1 MSETLGFGNA
11 DGIGRSPPTWAER
24 PPIFVDLIQ
33 SGNGRR
39 MVALKLEIDRTAV
52 STDALPELLERS
64 GELGTLASHLV
75 GVATTSAGHLC
86 LIGGEAGVGK
96 TALVRRFCNQQGG
109 TRVLWGACDP
119 LFTPQPLGPL
129 MDIASRI
136 GGELLRLGG
145 SRARPY
151 EVAAALLGEL
161 RGAAPSIVVLEDLQ
175 WADEATLDVM
185 RLLSGRV
192 ESAPALV
199 IATYR
204 DDELG
209 RVHPLRF
216 LLGEIPRHESVS
228 RIKLQPLS
236 AAAVAALAGS
246 AGVDAGELYRKT
258 AGNPFFVTEALA
270 SADEDQI
277 PATVRDAVLARG
289 ARLSPEGRAL
299 LDAVAIVPQQAELWL
314 LEAVSPEQ
322 FHALGECLN
331 SGMLARQNGSVAFRH
346 ELARMAIDDSI
357 PPDRALQL
365 HRRTLQALA
374 NPSHASP
381 DVTRLAHHAEAANDS
396 EAMLRFG
403 RAAGERASALGAH
416 REAAEQFTRSLR
428 VAELLPPGE
437 HADLFQLLAQERL
450 HTNQADLA
458 IEAQARAI
466 NLYQEAD
473 DSLNRADAL
482 RRQSRLF
489 MCGGRGA
496 EAEEPIL
503 EAIRVLEQLPRSRE
517 LALAYSGLVMF
528 YMNHDN
534 AEGVIRTAPLA
545 LDLAEQVGDSETL
558 LHTLNSLGTTELLKG
573 DPRGK
578 EKLLRSLD
586 MAEELGMDEHVGRAY
601 INLASASVQARMYD
615 DGLVELISRGVDFSR
630 EHGLELWRM
639 WLLSSLAEVYLDR
652 GDWSRAV
659 EVAESVMKGEK
670 GQLPRVSVL
679 PILAVVRARR
689 GDPAVWPLL
698 DEAQAMAEREGELQF
713 AVPVCI
719 ARAEAAW
726 LEGRIEAIAGET
738 EAAFQKATALGAWWQ
753 VGEMLCWRRRAGLD
767 DDIPSMLPDRYKAE
781 LQGDWSRASEL
792 WSALGCE
799 YDAAIAL
806 AGADDDARLRESL
819 LKLQRL
825 GARAA
830 AAVVARK
837 LRARGAQGISRG
849 PRASTQRNAAHLT
862 VRELEVLD
870 LVRSGMK
877 NAEIANRLFLTP
889 KTIDHHVSAILR
901 KLSVESRSQ
910 AAREATRLGLL
921 N

>member
-1 MSETLGFGNA
+1 
-11 DGIGRSPPTWAER
+11 
-24 PPIFVDLIQ
+24 
-33 SGNGRR
+33 
-39 MVALKLEIDRTAV
+39 
-52 STDALPELLERS
+52 
-64 GELGTLASHLV
+64 
-75 GVATTSAGHLC
+75 
-86 LIGGEAGVGK
+86 
-96 TALVRRFCNQQGG
+96 
-109 TRVLWGACDP
+109 
-119 LFTPQPLGPL
+119 
-129 MDIASRI
+129 
-136 GGELLRLGG
+136 
-145 SRARPY
+145 
-151 EVAAALLGEL
+151 
-161 RGAAPSIVVLEDLQ
+161 
-175 WADEATLDVM
+175 M

-192 ESAPALV
+192 ESATALV

-236 AAAVAALAGS
+236 ASAVAAMAGG

-270 SADEDQI
+270 SADEEQI
-277 PATVRDAVLARG
+277 PSTVRDAVLARA
-289 ARLSPEGRAL
+289 ARLSPEARAL
-299 LDAVAIVPQQAELWL
+299 LDAVAVVPQQAELWL

-322 FHALGECLN
+322 FPALGECLN
-331 SGMLARQNGSVAFRH
+331 SGMLARQNVAVAFRH

-365 HRRTLQALA
+365 HRRTPQALA
-374 NPSHASP
+374 NPAHASP
-381 DVTRLAHHAEAANDS
+381 DVTRLAHHAEAAGDH
-396 EAMLRFG
+396 EAMLRYG

-416 REAAEQFTRSLR
+416 REAAAQFSRALQ
-428 VAELLPPGE
+428 VADPLPPGP
-437 HADLFQLLAQERL
+437 HADLLQLLAQERL
-450 HTNQADLA
+450 HTNQANLA
-458 IEAQARAI
+458 IQAQARAI
-466 NLYQEAD
+466 DLYKEAK
-473 DSLNRADAL
+473 DSLNWADAL
-482 RRQSRLF
+482 RRQSRLY

-496 EAEEPIL
+496 EAEGPIR
-503 EAIRVLEQLPRSRE
+503 EAIELLEKLPRSRE

-534 AEGVIRTAPLA
+534 AEGVRRTAPLA
-545 LDLAEQVGDSETL
+545 LDLAEQVGDSETI
-558 LHTLNSLGTTELLKG
+558 LHTLNSLGTTEILMG
-573 DPRGK
+573 DPHGK
-578 EKLLRSLD
+578 EKVLRSLE

-601 INLASASVQARMYD
+601 INVASASVQARMYD
-615 DGLVELISRGVDFSR
+615 GLVEVISRGIDFSR

-639 WLLSSLAEVYLDR
+639 WVLSSLAEVYLDH
-652 GDWSRAV
+652 GDWTRAV
-659 EVAESVMKGEK
+659 EVAESVLNGEK

-679 PILAVVRARR
+679 PSLAVVRARR
-689 GDPAVWPLL
+689 GDPDVWPLL
-698 DEAQAMAEREGELQF
+698 DEAKAMAEREGELQF
-713 AVPVCI
+713 AVPVCT
-719 ARAEAAW
+719 ARAAAAW
-726 LEGRIEAIAGET
+726 LEGGIDAIAGET
-738 EAAFQKATALGAWWQ
+738 DAAFQKAVALGAWWQ
-753 VGEMLCWRRRAGLD
+753 VGEMLCWRRRAGLQD
-767 DDIPSMLPDRYKAE
+767 VVHPMVPDRYKAE

-799 YDAAIAL
+799 YDGALAL
-806 AGADDDARLRESL
+806 AGADDDDL
-819 LKLQRL
+819 LIQSIFKLQRL

-849 PRASTQRNAAHLT
+849 PRASTQRNAAQLT

-870 LVRSGMK
+870 LVRSGMR

-889 KTIDHHVSAILR
+889 KTVDHHVSAILR

>member
-1 MSETLGFGNA
+1 MGETLGFVEA
-11 DGIGRSPPTWAER
+11 AGIGRFSPTCAAG
-24 PPIFVDLIQ
+24 PPILVDLIG
-33 SGNGRR
+33 SGIGRR
-39 MVALKLEIDRTAV
+39 IVALRLETVRSAA
-52 STDALPELLERS
+52 STDVLPELLERS
-64 GELGTLASHLV
+64 GELGTLAGLLNQ
-75 GVATTSAGHLC
+75 VAATGSGHLC
-86 LIGGEAGVGK
+86 VIGGEAGVGK
-96 TALVRRFCNQQGG
+96 TALVRRFCNQQGA

-145 SRARPY
+145 SRARPF
-151 EVAAALLGEL
+151 EVASALLNEL
-161 RGAAPSIVVLEDLQ
+161 RGSAPAIVVLEDLQ

-192 ESAPALV
+192 ESASALV

-216 LLGEIPRHESVS
+216 LLGEMPRHESVS

-236 AAAVAALAGS
+236 AAAVATMAGG

-270 SADEDQI
+270 SAHEEQI
-277 PATVRDAVLARG
+277 PPTVRDAVLARA
-289 ARLSPEGRAL
+289 ARLSPQAREL
-299 LDAVAIVPQQAELWL
+299 LDAAAVVPQQAELWL

-322 FHALGECLN
+322 FPALGECLD

-346 ELARMAIDDSI
+346 ELARLAIDESI

-365 HRRTLQALA
+365 HRLTLSALA
-374 NPSHASP
+374 KPSHGTP
-381 DVTRLAHHAEAANDS
+381 DVTRLAHHAEAAGDDS
-396 EAMLRFG
+396 AMLRFG
-403 RAAGERASALGAH
+403 RAAGELASALGAH
-416 REAAEQFTRSLR
+416 REAAAQFTRSLR

-458 IEAQARAI
+458 IEAQGRAI
-466 NLYQEAD
+466 NLYKGAG
-473 DSLNRADAL
+473 DSLNWADAL

-503 EAIRVLEQLPRSRE
+503 KAIEILEKLPRSRE
-517 LALAYSGLVMF
+517 LALAYSGLVML

-534 AEGVIRTAPLA
+534 ADGVIRIAPVA
-545 LDLAEQVGDSETL
+545 LDLAEQVGDSETV

-578 EKLLRSLD
+578 EKLVRSLE

-601 INLASASVQARMYD
+601 INLADASVQARMY
-615 DGLVELISRGVDFSR
+615 DGLVELISRGADFSR

-639 WLLSSLAEVYLDR
+639 WLLSSLAKVYLAR

-659 EVAESVMKGEK
+659 EVAEAVLNGEM
-670 GQLPRVSVL
+670 GQLPRVAVL
-679 PILAVVRARR
+679 PTLALVRARR
-689 GDPAVWPLL
+689 GDPDVWPLL

-713 AVPVCI
+713 AVPVST

-726 LEGRIEAIAGET
+726 LEGRIDAIAGET
-738 EAAFQKATALGAWWQ
+738 DAAFQKATRLGAWWQ
-753 VGEMLCWRRRAGLD
+753 VGEMLRWRRRAGLQD
-767 DDIPSMLPDRYKAE
+767 ELHPMVPERYKAE
-781 LQGDWSRASEL
+781 LQSDWARAAEL

-799 YDAAIAL
+799 YDAALAL
-806 AGADDDARLRESL
+806 AGADDDELLRRSL
-819 LKLQRL
+819 SKLQRL
-825 GARAA
+825 GARAT

-849 PRASTQRNAAHLT
+849 PRMSTQRNAAQLT
-862 VRELEVLD
+862 ARELEVLD
-870 LVRSGMK
+870 LVKSGMK
-877 NAEIANRLFLTP
+877 NAEIATRLFLAP
-889 KTIDHHVSAILR
+889 KTVDHHVSAILR
-901 KLSVESRSQ
+901 KLAVESRSQ

>member
-1 MSETLGFGNA
+1 MRLETV
-11 DGIGRSPPTWAER
+11 RSA
-24 PPIFVDLIQ
+24 
-33 SGNGRR
+33 
-39 MVALKLEIDRTAV
+39 A
-52 STDALPELLERS
+52 STDVLPELLERS
-64 GELGTLASHLV
+64 GELGTLAGRLNQ
-75 GVATTSAGHLC
+75 VAATGSGHLC

-96 TALVRRFCNQQGG
+96 TALVRRFCSRQGAA
-109 TRVLWGACDP
+109 RVLWGACDP

-129 MDIASRI
+129 MDIASTV

-151 EVAAALLGEL
+151 EVASALLNEL
-161 RGAAPSIVVLEDLQ
+161 RGTAPAIVVLEDLQ

-192 ESAPALV
+192 EAASALV

-216 LLGEIPRHESVS
+216 LLGEMPRHESVS

-236 AAAVAALAGS
+236 AAAVAAMAGG

-270 SADEDQI
+270 SADEAQI
-277 PATVRDAVLARG
+277 PSTVRDAVLARA
-289 ARLSPEGRAL
+289 ARLSPDARAL
-299 LDAVAIVPQQAELWL
+299 LDAVAVVPQQAEVWL

-322 FHALGECLN
+322 FAALGECLN

-346 ELARMAIDDSI
+346 ELARLAIDESI
-357 PPDRALQL
+357 PPDRALLL
-365 HRRTLQALA
+365 HRRTLNALA
-374 NPSHASP
+374 SSAHGTP
-381 DVTRLAHHAEAANDS
+381 DVTRLAHHAEAAGDHA
-396 EAMLRFG
+396 AMLRFG
-403 RAAGERASALGAH
+403 PAAGERASALGAH
-416 REAAEQFTRSLR
+416 REAAAQFSRALR
-428 VAELLPPGE
+428 VADTLPPAK
-437 HADLFQLLAQERL
+437 HADLLQLLAQERL
-450 HTNQADLA
+450 HTNQAELA

-466 NLYQEAD
+466 DLYREAG
-473 DSLNRADAL
+473 DSVNWADAL
-482 RRQSRLF
+482 RRQSRLY

-503 EAIRVLEQLPRSRE
+503 KAVELLEKLPPGRE

-534 AEGVIRTAPLA
+534 ADGVARAGRLA
-545 LDLAEQVGDSETL
+545 LELAEQVGDSETA
-558 LHTLNSLGTTELLKG
+558 LHTLNSLGTTEVLMG
-573 DPRGK
+573 DPRGR

-615 DGLVELISRGVDFSR
+615 GLVELISRGADFSR

-652 GDWSRAV
+652 GDWSRSV
-659 EVAESVMKGEK
+659 EVAEAVLNGEK

-679 PILAVVRARR
+679 PILALVRARR
-689 GDPAVWPLL
+689 GDPDVWPLL
-698 DEAQAMAEREGELQF
+698 DEAKAMAEREGELQF
-713 AVPVCI
+713 AVPVCT

-726 LEGRIEAIAGET
+726 LEGRIDAIAGET
-738 EAAFQKATALGAWWQ
+738 DAAFQKAMGLGAWWQ
-753 VGEMLCWRRRAGLD
+753 VGEMLCWRRRAGLQD
-767 DDIPSMLPDRYKAE
+767 ELHPMVPERYKAE
-781 LQGDWSRASEL
+781 LHGDWSRAAEL

-799 YDAAIAL
+799 YDAALAL
-806 AGADDDARLRESL
+806 AGADDDELLRRSL
-819 LKLQRL
+819 SKLQRL
-825 GARAA
+825 GARATA
-830 AAVVARK
+830 AFVARK

-849 PRASTQRNAAHLT
+849 PRMSTQGNAAQLT
-862 VRELEVLD
+862 ARELEVLD
-870 LVRSGMK
+870 LVKSGMK
-877 NAEIANRLFLTP
+877 NAEIATRLFLTP
-889 KTIDHHVSAILR
+889 KTVDHHVSAILR
-901 KLSVESRSQ
+901 KLSVESRAQ

>member
-1 MSETLGFGNA
+1 M
-11 DGIGRSPPTWAER
+11 P
-24 PPIFVDLIQ
+24 
-33 SGNGRR
+33 
-39 MVALKLEIDRTAV
+39 
-52 STDALPELLERS
+52 
-64 GELGTLASHLV
+64 AS
-75 GVATTSAGHLC
+75 
-86 LIGGEAGVGK
+86 I
-96 TALVRRFCNQQGG
+96 
-109 TRVLWGACDP
+109 
-119 LFTPQPLGPL
+119 
-129 MDIASRI
+129 
-136 GGELLRLGG
+136 
-145 SRARPY
+145 
-151 EVAAALLGEL
+151 
-161 RGAAPSIVVLEDLQ
+161 
-175 WADEATLDVM
+175 
-185 RLLSGRV
+185 
-192 ESAPALV
+192 
-199 IATYR
+199 
-204 DDELG
+204 
-209 RVHPLRF
+209 
-216 LLGEIPRHESVS
+216 
-228 RIKLQPLS
+228 
-236 AAAVAALAGS
+236 
-246 AGVDAGELYRKT
+246 AGELYRKT

-270 SADEDQI
+270 SAHEDQI
-277 PATVRDAVLARG
+277 PSTVRDAVLARA
-289 ARLSPEGRAL
+289 ARLSPQARGL
-299 LDAVAIVPQQAELWL
+299 LDAVAVVPPHAELWL

-322 FHALGECLN
+322 FPALGECLD

-346 ELARMAIDDSI
+346 ELARLAIEESI
-357 PPDRALQL
+357 PPDRALHL
-365 HRRTLQALA
+365 HRLTLSALA
-374 NPSHASP
+374 RPAFGMP
-381 DVTRLAHHAEAANDS
+381 DVTRLAHHAEAAGDHS
-396 EAMLRFG
+396 AMLRFG

-416 REAAEQFTRSLR
+416 REAAAQFTRSLR

-458 IEAQARAI
+458 IEAQGRAI
-466 NLYQEAD
+466 NLYREAD
-473 DSLNRADAL
+473 DSLSWADAL

-503 EAIRVLEQLPRSRE
+503 EAIEILEKLPRSRE

-534 AEGVIRTAPLA
+534 AEGVIRTAPVA
-545 LDLAEQVGDSETL
+545 LDLAEQVGDSETV

-573 DPRGK
+573 DARGK

-615 DGLVELISRGVDFSR
+615 DALIELISRGVDFSR

-659 EVAESVMKGEK
+659 EFADSVMKGEK

-689 GDPAVWPLL
+689 GDPDVWPLL
-698 DEAQAMAEREGELQF
+698 DEAQAMAKREGELQF
-713 AVPVCI
+713 AVPVSA

-726 LEGRIEAIAGET
+726 LEGRVDAIGAET
-738 EAAFQKATALGAWWQ
+738 DAAFQKAMALGAWWQ
-753 VGEMLCWRRRAGLD
+753 LGELMCWRRRAGLCD
-767 DDIPSMLPDRYKAE
+767 EIPPMLPDRYRAE
-781 LQGDWSRASEL
+781 LQGDWSRAAEL
-792 WSALGCE
+792 WGALGCE
-799 YDAAIAL
+799 YDAALAL
-806 AGADDDARLRESL
+806 AGADDDDLLRQSL

-825 GARAA
+825 GARAT

-837 LRARGAQGISRG
+837 LRARGAHGISRG
-849 PRASTQRNAAHLT
+849 PRASTQSNAALLT
-862 VRELEVLD
+862 ARELEVLD
-870 LVRSGMK
+870 LVKSGMK

-889 KTIDHHVSAILR
+889 KTVDHHVSAILR

>member
-1 MSETLGFGNA
+1 MA
-11 DGIGRSPPTWAER
+11 RS
-24 PPIFVDLIQ
+24 IVD
-33 SGNGRR
+33 
-39 MVALKLEIDRTAV
+39 VA
-52 STDALPELLERS
+52 ALPELFERS
-64 GELGTLASHLV
+64 QELGRLELVLETVRAS
-75 GVATTSAGHLC
+75 GSGALC

-96 TALVRRFCNQQGG
+96 TALVRRFCNQHSA

-129 MDIASRI
+129 MDIASRV
-136 GGELLRLGG
+136 GGELARLGG

-151 EVAAALLGEL
+151 EVASALLSEL
-161 RGAAPSIVVLEDLQ
+161 RDGAPAIVVFEDLQ

-192 ESAPALV
+192 ESASALV

-236 AAAVAALAGS
+236 ASAVAALAGG

-270 SADEDQI
+270 SADEEQI
-277 PATVRDAVLARG
+277 PSTVRDAVLARA
-289 ARLSPEGRAL
+289 ARLSPEARAL
-299 LDAVAIVPQQAELWL
+299 LDAVAVVPQQAELWL

-322 FHALGECLN
+322 FPALGECLG
-331 SGMLARQNGSVAFRH
+331 SGMLGRQNGAVSFRH

-365 HRRTLQALA
+365 HRRTLRALA
-374 NPSHASP
+374 NPSHGAP
-381 DVTRLAHHAEAANDS
+381 DVTRLAHHAEAAGDD
-396 EAMLRFG
+396 EAMLRYG

-416 REAAEQFTRSLR
+416 REAAAQFSRALQ
-428 VAELLPPGE
+428 VADALPPGL
-437 HADLFQLLAQERL
+437 HADLLQLLAQERL

-466 NLYQEAD
+466 DLYKEAG
-473 DSLNRADAL
+473 DSLSWADAL
-482 RRQSRLF
+482 RRQSRLY

-496 EAEEPIL
+496 EAEEPIRMAIELL
-503 EAIRVLEQLPRSRE
+503 EKLPRSRE

-528 YMNHDN
+528 YMN
-534 AEGVIRTAPLA
+534 
-545 LDLAEQVGDSETL
+545 LDLAEQVGDSETV
-558 LHTLNSLGTTELLKG
+558 LHTLNSLGTTEILMG
-573 DPRGK
+573 DPHGK
-578 EKLLRSLD
+578 EKVLRSLE

-601 INLASASVQARMYD
+601 INVASASVQARMYD
-615 DGLVELISRGVDFSR
+615 GLVEVISRGIDFSR

-639 WLLSSLAEVYLDR
+639 WVLSSLAEVYLDH
-652 GDWSRAV
+652 GDWTRAV
-659 EVAESVMKGEK
+659 EVAESVLNGEK

-689 GDPAVWPLL
+689 GDPDVWPLL

-713 AVPVCI
+713 AVPVCT

-726 LEGRIEAIAGET
+726 LEGRIDAIAGET
-738 EAAFQKATALGAWWQ
+738 DAAFQKAVALGAWWQ
-753 VGEMLCWRRRAGLD
+753 AGELMCWRRRAGLRD
-767 DDIPSMLPDRYKAE
+767 EILPLLPDRYKAE

-799 YDAAIAL
+799 YDGALAL
-806 AGADDDARLRESL
+806 AGADDDDLLRQSL
-819 LKLQRL
+819 LKLQSL

-849 PRASTQRNAAHLT
+849 PRASPQRNAAQLT

-870 LVRSGMK
+870 LVRSGMR

-889 KTIDHHVSAILR
+889 KTVDHHVSAILR

>member
-1 MSETLGFGNA
+1 MA
-11 DGIGRSPPTWAER
+11 RST
-24 PPIFVDLIQ
+24 VD
-33 SGNGRR
+33 
-39 MVALKLEIDRTAV
+39 VAT
-52 STDALPELLERS
+52 LPELLERS
-64 GELGTLASHLV
+64 QELGQLGRLFETVHASAS
-75 GVATTSAGHLC
+75 GVLC

-96 TALVRRFCNQQGG
+96 TALVRRFCNQHSA

-119 LFTPQPLGPL
+119 LFTPQPLGPF
-129 MDIASRI
+129 MDIASRV

-151 EVAAALLGEL
+151 EVASALLNEL
-161 RGAAPSIVVLEDLQ
+161 RDAAPAIVVLEDLQ
-175 WADEATLDVM
+175 WADEATLDAL

-192 ESAPALV
+192 ESASALL

-216 LLGEIPRHESVS
+216 LLGEIPRRDSVS
-228 RIKLQPLS
+228 RMKLRPLS
-236 AAAVAALAGS
+236 APAVAALAGG
-246 AGVDAGELYRKT
+246 ALVDVGELYRKT

-270 SADEDQI
+270 SADEEQI
-277 PATVRDAVLARG
+277 PSTVSDAVLARA
-289 ARLSPEGRAL
+289 ARLTPEARTL
-299 LDAVAIVPQQAELWL
+299 IDAVAVVPQQAELWL

-322 FHALGECLN
+322 FAALGECLN
-331 SGMLARQNGSVAFRH
+331 SGMLARQTGAVAFRH
-346 ELARMAIDDSI
+346 ELARLAIDESI

-374 NPSHASP
+374 NPSHGTP
-381 DVTRLAHHAEAANDS
+381 DVTRLAHHAEAANDHQ
-396 EAMLRFG
+396 AMLRFG

-416 REAAEQFTRSLR
+416 REAAAQFSRALR
-428 VAELLPPGE
+428 AADMLPPSQR
-437 HADLFQLLAQERL
+437 ADLLQLLAQERL

-466 NLYQEAD
+466 DLYKEAD
-473 DSLNRADAL
+473 DSQNLADAL

-489 MCGGRGA
+489 MCGGRGVEA
-496 EAEEPIL
+496 EAPIRKAIELL
-503 EAIRVLEQLPRSRE
+503 EKLPPGRE

-534 AEGVIRTAPLA
+534 ADGVTLTAPLA
-545 LDLAEQVGDSETL
+545 LDLAERVGDSETV
-558 LHTLNSLGTTELLKG
+558 LHTLNSLGTTEILMG
-573 DPRGK
+573 DPHGK

-601 INLASASVQARMYD
+601 INLASASVQARSYD
-615 DGLVELISRGVDFSR
+615 GVVEVISRGVDFTR

-639 WLLSSLAEVYLDR
+639 WLLSSLAEVYLDH

-659 EVAESVMKGEK
+659 EVAESVLNGEK

-689 GDPAVWPLL
+689 GDPDVWPLL
-698 DEAQAMAEREGELQF
+698 DEAKAMAEREGELQF
-713 AVPVCI
+713 AVPVCT

-726 LEGRIEAIAGET
+726 LEGRVDAITGET
-738 EAAFQKATALGAWWQ
+738 DAAFQKAMALGAWWQ
-753 VGEMLCWRRRAGLD
+753 VGEMLCWRRRAGLRD
-767 DDIPSMLPDRYKAE
+767 EVHAMVPERYKAE
-781 LQGDWSRASEL
+781 LQGDWSRAAKL

-799 YDAAIAL
+799 YDAALAL
-806 AGADDDARLRESL
+806 SGADDDELLRHSL
-819 LKLQRL
+819 VKLQRL

-837 LRARGAQGISRG
+837 LRARGAQGILRG
-849 PRASTQRNAAHLT
+849 PRASTLRNAAQLT
-862 VRELEVLD
+862 ARELEVLD
-870 LVRSGMK
+870 LVRSGMR

-889 KTIDHHVSAILR
+889 KTVDHHVSAILR
-901 KLSVESRSQ
+901 KLAVESRSQ

>member
-1 MSETLGFGNA
+1 MA
-11 DGIGRSPPTWAER
+11 RS
-24 PPIFVDLIQ
+24 IVD
-33 SGNGRR
+33 
-39 MVALKLEIDRTAV
+39 VA
-52 STDALPELLERS
+52 ALPELFERS
-64 GELGTLASHLV
+64 QELGRLELVLETVRAS
-75 GVATTSAGHLC
+75 GSGALC

-96 TALVRRFCNQQGG
+96 TALVRRFCNQQSA

-129 MDIASRI
+129 MDIASRV

-145 SRARPY
+145 TRARPY
-151 EVAAALLGEL
+151 EVASALLSEL
-161 RGAAPSIVVLEDLQ
+161 RDGATAIVVLEDLQ

-236 AAAVAALAGS
+236 ADSVAVMADG

-270 SADEDQI
+270 SADEEQI
-277 PATVRDAVLARG
+277 PSTVRDAVLARA
-289 ARLSPEGRAL
+289 ARLSPEARAL
-299 LDAVAIVPQQAELWL
+299 LDAVAVVPQQAELWL
-314 LEAVSPEQ
+314 LEATSPEQ
-322 FHALGECLN
+322 LPALGECLN
-331 SGMLARQNGSVAFRH
+331 SGMLARQNGAVAFRH
-346 ELARMAIDDSI
+346 ELARMAIDESI
-357 PPDRALQL
+357 PPDRALHL

-381 DVTRLAHHAEAANDS
+381 DVTRLAHHAEAASDH
-396 EAMLRFG
+396 EAMLRYG

-416 REAAEQFTRSLR
+416 REAAAQFSRALR
-428 VAELLPPGE
+428 VADHLPPGA
-437 HADLFQLLAQERL
+437 HADLLQLLAQERL

-458 IEAQARAI
+458 IQAQARAI
-466 NLYQEAD
+466 DLYKEAK
-473 DSLNRADAL
+473 DSLNWADAL
-482 RRQSRLF
+482 RRQSRLY

-496 EAEEPIL
+496 EAEGPIR
-503 EAIRVLEQLPRSRE
+503 EAIELLEKLPRSRE

-534 AEGVIRTAPLA
+534 AEGVRHTAPLA
-545 LDLAEQVGDSETL
+545 LDLAEQVGDSETV
-558 LHTLNSLGTTELLKG
+558 LHTLNSLGTTEILMG
-573 DPRGK
+573 DPHGRDK
-578 EKLLRSLD
+578 ILRSLD

-601 INLASASVQARMYD
+601 INLAGASVQARMYD
-615 DGLVELISRGVDFSR
+615 GLVELISQGVDFSR

-639 WLLSSLAEVYLDR
+639 WLLSSLAEVYLDH

-659 EVAESVMKGEK
+659 EVAESVLNGEK

-689 GDPAVWPLL
+689 GDPDVWPLL

-713 AVPVCI
+713 AVPVCT

-726 LEGRIEAIAGET
+726 LEGRIDAIAGET
-738 EAAFQKATALGAWWQ
+738 DAAFRKAMDLGAWWQ
-753 VGEMLCWRRRAGLD
+753 VGEMLCWRRRAGLQD
-767 DDIPSMLPDRYKAE
+767 EVHPMVPERYKAE
-781 LQGDWSRASEL
+781 LQGDWLRAADL

-799 YDAAIAL
+799 YDAALAL
-806 AGADDDARLRESL
+806 AGADDDDLLRQSL
-819 LKLQRL
+819 MKLQRL

-849 PRASTQRNAAHLT
+849 PRASTQRNAAQLT
-862 VRELEVLD
+862 ARELEVLD
-870 LVRSGMK
+870 LVRSGMR
-877 NAEIANRLFLTP
+877 NTEIANRLFVTP
-889 KTIDHHVSAILR
+889 KTVDHHVSAILR
-901 KLSVESRSQ
+901 KLSVESRAQ

>member
-1 MSETLGFGNA
+1 MA
-11 DGIGRSPPTWAER
+11 RS
-24 PPIFVDLIQ
+24 IVD
-33 SGNGRR
+33 
-39 MVALKLEIDRTAV
+39 VA
-52 STDALPELLERS
+52 ALPELFERS
-64 GELGTLASHLV
+64 QELGRLELVLETVRAS
-75 GVATTSAGHLC
+75 GSGALC

-96 TALVRRFCNQQGG
+96 TALVRRFCNQHSA

-129 MDIASRI
+129 MDIASRV
-136 GGELLRLGG
+136 GGELARLGG

-151 EVAAALLGEL
+151 EVASALLGEL
-161 RGAAPSIVVLEDLQ
+161 RDAAPAIVVLEDLQ

-192 ESAPALV
+192 ESATALV

-236 AAAVAALAGS
+236 ADAVAAMAGG
-246 AGVDAGELYRKT
+246 AGVDVAELYRTT

-270 SADEDQI
+270 SADEEQI
-277 PATVRDAVLARG
+277 PSTVRDAVLARA
-289 ARLSPEGRAL
+289 ARLSPEARAL
-299 LDAVAIVPQQAELWL
+299 LDAVAVVPQQAELWL

-322 FHALGECLN
+322 FPALGECLN
-331 SGMLARQNGSVAFRH
+331 SGMLARQNGAVAFRH

-381 DVTRLAHHAEAANDS
+381 DVTRLAHHAEAAGDH
-396 EAMLRFG
+396 EAMLRYG

-416 REAAEQFTRSLR
+416 REAAAQFSRALQ
-428 VAELLPPGE
+428 VADPLPPGP
-437 HADLFQLLAQERL
+437 HADLLQLLAQERL
-450 HTNQADLA
+450 HTNQANLA
-458 IEAQARAI
+458 IQAQARAI
-466 NLYQEAD
+466 DLYKEAK
-473 DSLNRADAL
+473 DSLNWADAL
-482 RRQSRLF
+482 RRQSRLY

-496 EAEEPIL
+496 EAEGPIR
-503 EAIRVLEQLPRSRE
+503 EAIELLEKLPRSRE

-534 AEGVIRTAPLA
+534 AEGVRRTAPLA
-545 LDLAEQVGDSETL
+545 LDLAEQVGDSETI
-558 LHTLNSLGTTELLKG
+558 LHTLNSLGTTEILMG
-573 DPRGK
+573 DPHGK
-578 EKLLRSLD
+578 EKVLRSLE

-601 INLASASVQARMYD
+601 INVASASVQARMYD
-615 DGLVELISRGVDFSR
+615 GLVEVISRGIDFSR

-639 WLLSSLAEVYLDR
+639 WLLSSLAEVYLDH
-652 GDWSRAV
+652 GDWTRAV
-659 EVAESVMKGEK
+659 EVAESVLNGEK

-689 GDPAVWPLL
+689 GDPDVWPLL

-713 AVPVCI
+713 AVPVCT

-726 LEGRIEAIAGET
+726 LEGRIDAIAGET
-738 EAAFQKATALGAWWQ
+738 EAAFQKATAIGAWWQ
-753 VGEMLCWRRRAGLD
+753 SGEMLCWRRRAGLQD
-767 DDIPSMLPDRYKAE
+767 EVHPMVPERYRAE
-781 LQGDWSRASEL
+781 LQGDWSRAADL

-799 YDAAIAL
+799 YDGALAL
-806 AGADDDARLRESL
+806 AGADDDDLLRQSL

-849 PRASTQRNAAHLT
+849 PRASTQRNAAQLT

-870 LVRSGMK
+870 LVRSGMR

-889 KTIDHHVSAILR
+889 KTVDHHVSAILR

>member
-1 MSETLGFGNA
+1 
-11 DGIGRSPPTWAER
+11 
-24 PPIFVDLIQ
+24 VDLIE

-39 MVALKLEIDRTAV
+39 IVALKLDIERTAV

-64 GELGTLASHLV
+64 GELGTLANHLV
-75 GVATTSAGHLC
+75 EVATTSAGHLC

-96 TALVRRFCNQQGG
+96 TALVRRFCNQQSG

-129 MDIASRI
+129 MDIASRV

-151 EVAAALLGEL
+151 EVASALLGEL

-216 LLGEIPRHESVS
+216 LLGEMPRHESVS

-236 AAAVAALAGS
+236 AAAVAALAGG

-270 SADEDQI
+270 SADDDQI
-277 PATVRDAVLARG
+277 PATVRDAVLARA

-346 ELARMAIDDSI
+346 ELARLAIDESI
-357 PPDRALQL
+357 PPDDALRL
-365 HRRTLQALA
+365 HRQTLKALA
-374 NPSHASP
+374 NPSHGSP
-381 DVTRLAHHAEAANDS
+381 DVTRLAHHAQAANDH
-396 EAMLRFG
+396 EAMLRYG

-416 REAAEQFTRSLR
+416 REAAAQFSRALQ
-428 VAELLPPGE
+428 VADVLPPGQ
-437 HADLFQLLAQERL
+437 HADLLQMLAQERL
-450 HTNQADLA
+450 HANQADLA
-458 IEAQARAI
+458 IQAQARAI
-466 NLYQEAD
+466 ELYKEAA
-473 DSLNRADAL
+473 DSLNWADAL
-482 RRQSRLF
+482 RRQSRLY

-496 EAEEPIL
+496 EAEEPIRQAIELL
-503 EAIRVLEQLPRSRE
+503 EKLPRSRE

-528 YMNHDN
+528 HMNHDN
-534 AEGVIRTAPLA
+534 AEGARRAAHLA
-545 LDLAEQVGDSETL
+545 LDLAEQLGDSETV
-558 LHTLNSLGTTELLKG
+558 LHTLNSMGTTEILMG
-573 DPRGK
+573 EPQGR
-578 EKLLRSLD
+578 EKVLRSLD

-615 DGLVELISRGVDFSR
+615 GLVEVISRGADFSR

-659 EVAESVMKGEK
+659 EVAETVLNGEM

-679 PILAVVRARR
+679 PILALVRARR

-698 DEAQAMAEREGELQF
+698 DEARLMAEREGELQF
-713 AVPVCI
+713 AVPVAN

-726 LEGRIEAIAGET
+726 LEGRLEAIGPET
-738 EAAFQKATALGAWWQ
+738 DAAFNKAMALGAWWQ
-753 VGEMLCWRRRAGLD
+753 VGEMLCWRRRAGLRD
-767 DDIPSMLPDRYKAE
+767 EVHPRLPERYKAE
-781 LQGDWSRASEL
+781 LDGEWSRAADL

-806 AGADDDARLRESL
+806 AGADDDDLLRQSL
-819 LKLQRL
+819 LKMQRL
-825 GARAA
+825 GARAT

-837 LRARGAQGISRG
+837 LRARGAHGISRG
-849 PRASTQRNAAHLT
+849 PRASTQSNAALLT
-862 VRELEVLD
+862 GRELEVLD

-889 KTIDHHVSAILR
+889 KTVDHHVSAILR
-901 KLSVESRSQ
+901 KLAVASRSQ